1 MFLYCNCQGKGRKR
15 IALCSMGYSVLL
27 INQLKFSRV
36 FFFLMAVTQCKWS
49 IMLIWILT
57 KKTPHKPQIPSL
69 ENRIYV
75 LQCFLS
81 FLLFWNLSQESPA
94 KECVCIPVV
103 LLNQTGLQHSILFL
117 DSRLPFLSCKKYSSA
132 SGWQAIN
139 FLKCVRPR
147 FSTSIF
153 LLLCPAVYIS
163 FLGERERGNEG
174 TDFNSCI
181 RFFNSQI
188 FSVTRF
194 IHLLCSAAYAALL
207 IVCRGW
213 TALVQA
219 AEAWDGQI
227 QPPAGLV
234 TSAALSACPKISPRG
249 SAVEE

>member
-1 MFLYCNCQGKGRKR
+1 ML
-15 IALCSMGYSVLL
+15 
-27 INQLKFSRV
+27 FS
-36 FFFLMAVTQCKWS
+36 L
-49 IMLIWILT
+49 
-57 KKTPHKPQIPSL
+57 
-69 ENRIYV
+69 
-75 LQCFLS
+75 
-81 FLLFWNLSQESPA
+81 LLFWNLSQESPA

-139 FLKCVRPR
+139 FFKRVRPR
-147 FSTSIF
+147 FPTSLSFYVLLYTF
-153 LLLCPAVYIS
+153 L
-163 FLGERERGNEG
+163 FWGERERGNKG
-174 TDFNSCI
+174 TNFNSCI

-194 IHLLCSAAYAALL
+194 IHLLCSAAYTALL

-219 AEAWDGQI
+219 AKAWDGQN

-234 TSAALSACPKISPRG
+234 TSAALSACPKIPPRG
-249 SAVEE
+249 SAVEK

>member
-1 MFLYCNCQGKGRKR
+1 M
-15 IALCSMGYSVLL
+15 
-27 INQLKFSRV
+27 
-36 FFFLMAVTQCKWS
+36 
-49 IMLIWILT
+49 
-57 KKTPHKPQIPSL
+57 
-69 ENRIYV
+69 
-75 LQCFLS
+75 
-81 FLLFWNLSQESPA
+81 
-94 KECVCIPVV
+94 V

-147 FSTSIF
+147 FSTPLYF
-153 LLLCPAVYIS
+153 S
-163 FLGERERGNEG
+163 FYAQHVFFGGKDRGGNQG

-219 AEAWDGQI
+219 AKAWNGQN

-234 TSAALSACPKISPRG
+234 TSAALCLPQNTPTRQCCAESFMYGFGVLVRYKITSWGSYSRSPCNKCISASWLLKIENGRWFLLWNIENCLVPGRSDSKPHSFWMVRQ
-249 SAVEE
+249 

>member
-1 MFLYCNCQGKGRKR
+1 M
-15 IALCSMGYSVLL
+15 
-27 INQLKFSRV
+27 
-36 FFFLMAVTQCKWS
+36 
-49 IMLIWILT
+49 
-57 KKTPHKPQIPSL
+57 
-69 ENRIYV
+69 
-75 LQCFLS
+75 
-81 FLLFWNLSQESPA
+81 
-94 KECVCIPVV
+94 V

-147 FSTSIF
+147 FSTPLYF
-153 LLLCPAVYIS
+153 S
-163 FLGERERGNEG
+163 FYAQHVFFGGKDRGGNQG

-219 AEAWDGQI
+219 AKAWNGQN

-234 TSAALSACPKISPRG
+234 TSAALSACPKIPPRG
-249 SAVEE
+249 SAVQKVSCMVLGCWSGIKLLPGEAIQGLLAINVYRPADF

>member
-1 MFLYCNCQGKGRKR
+1 MLYS
-15 IALCSMGYSVLL
+15 A
-27 INQLKFSRV
+27 
-36 FFFLMAVTQCKWS
+36 FFL
-49 IMLIWILT
+49 
-57 KKTPHKPQIPSL
+57 
-69 ENRIYV
+69 
-75 LQCFLS
+75 
-81 FLLFWNLSQESPA
+81 LLFWNLSQESPA

-139 FLKCVRPR
+139 FFKCVRPH
-147 FSTSIF
+147 FSTSLYLSFYVLLSTF
-153 LLLCPAVYIS
+153 LLW
-163 FLGERERGNEG
+163 GERERGNEG

-181 RFFNSQI
+181 GFFNSQI

-219 AEAWDGQI
+219 EKAWDGQN
-227 QPPAGLV
+227 
-234 TSAALSACPKISPRG
+234 
-249 SAVEE
+249 